1 MGPRLESERMRKRSK
16 SPAERAVRP
25 AEATDAEAIRKALQ
39 SQPDPEADE
48 RSLIRERIA
57 WSPAERLA
65 ANGAFV
71 AFALGV
77 RPQGPLL
84 RD

>member
-1 MGPRLESERMRKRSK
+1 MMRSRSK
-16 SPAERAVRP
+16 AVRRRAVRAARP
-25 AEATDAEAIRKALQ
+25 DAEAVLRALRTQ
-39 SQPDPEADE
+39 HDPEADD

-71 AFALGV
+71 AFAFAV
-77 RPQGPLL
+77 RPQGPFL

>member
-1 MGPRLESERMRKRSK
+1 MMRSRSK
-16 SPAERAVRP
+16 AGRRQAAQADEEP
-25 AEATDAEAIRKALQ
+25 DAKAILRALQ
-39 SQPDPEADE
+39 AQHDPDADD

-57 WSPAERLA
+57 WSPAERLE

-71 AFALGV
+71 AFAFAV